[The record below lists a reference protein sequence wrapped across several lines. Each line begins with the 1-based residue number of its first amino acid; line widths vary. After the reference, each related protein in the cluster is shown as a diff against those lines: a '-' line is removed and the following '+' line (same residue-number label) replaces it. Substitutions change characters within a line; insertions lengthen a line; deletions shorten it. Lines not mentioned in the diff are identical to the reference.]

1 MKKTTMSA
9 LILSSL
15 LTSTLFANTINI
27 TGTIVSDNKKYIGA
41 RYMGYVKEVYVNI
54 GDKVKREDDLFKMES
69 AEFDILKEQVNLGL
83 EQAEILTDVYR
94 SKLDEIRRNKALLA
108 RNKSSSFNFEDMN
121 ENLSIS
127 AEHTSSMLKAMK
139 AMVKSA
145 AQKAKEVSIISHYL
159 EVKAPSA
166 GIIVQ
171 KNLHVGDMVMPGFP
185 VMILVDL
192 SHLEIEAQISESDL
206 LKVNEGDFV
215 KFQIP
220 SILYEGRGRIKSI
233 VPSANPMTHTFTIRI
248 SFKRKNEKIY
258 PGMYTKILLEYDPSI
273 YNKKLNNFK

>member
-1 MKKTTMSA
+1 MKKTTLSA
-9 LILSSL
+9 LLFSSL

-94 SKLDEIRRNKALLA
+94 SKLDEIRRNKALLS
-108 RNKSSSFNFEDMN
+108 RNKNSTFNFEDMN

-159 EVKAPSA
+159 EVKAPSG

-215 KFQIP
+215 KFEIP
-220 SILYEGRGRIKSI
+220 SILYRGRGRIKSI

-248 SFKRKNEKIY
+248 SFKRNNEKIY

-273 YNKKLNNFK
+273 YEKKMTSY

>member
-1 MKKTTMSA
+1 MKKTTLSA
-9 LILSSL
+9 LLFSSL

-108 RNKSSSFNFEDMN
+108 RNKNSSFNFEDMN

-248 SFKRKNEKIY
+248 SFKRNNEKIY

-273 YNKKLNNFK
+273 YEKKLNHFN

>member
-1 MKKTTMSA
+1 MKKTTLSA
-9 LILSSL
+9 LLISSL

-94 SKLDEIRRNKALLA
+94 SKLDEIRRNKALLS
-108 RNKSSSFNFEDMN
+108 RNKNSTFNFEDMN

-159 EVKAPSA
+159 EVKAPSS

-215 KFQIP
+215 KFEIP
-220 SILYEGRGRIKSI
+220 SILYRGRGRIKSI

-248 SFKRKNEKIY
+248 SFERKDDKIY

-273 YNKKLNNFK
+273 YNRKMTSY

>member
-1 MKKTTMSA
+1 MLKI
-9 LILSSL
+9 ILLSQL
-15 LTSTLFANTINI
+15 LTLFLVANSFTV
-27 TGTIVSDNKKYIGA
+27 TGTVVSDNKKYIGA

-94 SKLDEIRRNKALLA
+94 SKLDEIRRNKAVLS
-108 RNKSSSFNFEDMN
+108 RNRNNAMNFEDMS
-121 ENLSIS
+121 ENLSIT
-127 AEHTSSMLKAMK
+127 AEHTESMLKAMK
-139 AMVKSA
+139 AIVKSA
-145 AQKAKEVSIISHYL
+145 SQKAKEVSIISHYL
-159 EVKAPSA
+159 EVKAPSN

-192 SHLEIEAQISESDL
+192 DHLEIEAQISESDI
-206 LKVNEGDFV
+206 LKINEGDFI

-220 SILYEGRGRIKSI
+220 SIRYKGRGRIKSI

-248 SFKRKNEKIY
+248 SFKRDHKKIY
-258 PGMYTKILLEYDPSI
+258 PGMYTKITIEYIPSTHNL
-273 YNKKLNNFK
+273 YK

>member
-1 MKKTTMSA
+1 MKKTTLSA
-9 LILSSL
+9 LLFSSL

-108 RNKSSSFNFEDMN
+108 RNKNSTFNFEDMN

-127 AEHTSSMLKAMK
+127 AEHTSAMLKAMK

-159 EVKAPSA
+159 EVKAPSG

-215 KFQIP
+215 KFEIP

-233 VPSANPMTHTFTIRI
+233 VPSANPMTHTFTIRV
-248 SFKRKNEKIY
+248 SFKRNNEKIY

-273 YNKKLNNFK
+273 YEKK